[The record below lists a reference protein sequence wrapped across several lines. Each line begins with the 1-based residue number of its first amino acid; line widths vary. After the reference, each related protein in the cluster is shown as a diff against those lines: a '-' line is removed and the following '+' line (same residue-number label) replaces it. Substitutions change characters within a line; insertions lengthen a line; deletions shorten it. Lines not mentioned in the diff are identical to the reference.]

1 VGITVVGAF
10 YGTPAYAPPEMAL
23 GETDAIDG
31 RSDIYALGCVAY
43 QLLTGRRVFEA
54 SELLGLLMKHNTE
67 IPDAPSAVA
76 PQLVPAELDEVV
88 LKCLEKEPTDRYES
102 ALELA
107 DALLRLEAECPWT
120 QRQAR
125 EWWHQNLR
133 EPVYDHDEVA
143 EEVPQTAFV
152 EPRVSA
158 G

>member
-1 VGITVVGAF
+1 
-10 YGTPAYAPPEMAL
+10 M
-23 GETDAIDG
+23 
-31 RSDIYALGCVAY
+31 
-43 QLLTGRRVFEA
+43 VFEA

-88 LKCLEKEPTDRYES
+88 LRCLEKEPNHRYES

-107 DALLRLEAECPWT
+107 DALLRLEVEYPWT
-120 QRQAR
+120 QREAR

-133 EPVYDHDEVA
+133 EPVYDDREVT
-143 EEVPQTAFV
+143 EEVPPTAFV
-152 EPRVSA
+152 EPGVRA

>member
-1 VGITVVGAF
+1 
-10 YGTPAYAPPEMAL
+10 M
-23 GETDAIDG
+23 
-31 RSDIYALGCVAY
+31 
-43 QLLTGRRVFEA
+43 FEA
-54 SELLGLLMKHNTE
+54 SELLGLLMKYNTE

-88 LKCLEKEPTDRYES
+88 LRCLEKEPADRYES

-107 DALLRLEAECPWT
+107 DVLLRLEVEYPWT
-120 QRQAR
+120 QQKAR

-133 EPVYDHDEVA
+133 EPVYDDEEVS